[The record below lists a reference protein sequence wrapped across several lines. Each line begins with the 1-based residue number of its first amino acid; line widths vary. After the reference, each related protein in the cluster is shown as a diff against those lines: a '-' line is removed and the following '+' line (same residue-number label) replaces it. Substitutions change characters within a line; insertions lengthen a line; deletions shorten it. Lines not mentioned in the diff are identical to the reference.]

1 MNFMHNVTRLEIMAD
16 SVELHKIMS
25 ALDKT
30 ENVTYTVL
38 RNVSSHGVRGE
49 SGYDSNI
56 ASENNY
62 IIAFCPPDATKALL
76 EVIRPILNKFG
87 GACFTSD
94 AMQVKSMRCVSTMT
108 S

>member
-1 MNFMHNVTRLEIMAD
+1 MHTVTRLEIMAD
-16 SVELHKIMS
+16 SVELHKITNVFDR
-25 ALDKT
+25 AG
-30 ENVTYTVL
+30 NVTYTVL

-49 SGYDSNI
+49 SGDDSNI

-62 IIAFCPPDATKALL
+62 IIAFCPPESTKSLL

-94 AMQVKSMRCVSTMT
+94 AMQVKSMRCIVNMT